1 MIAGLSGK
9 ASNPPTRN
17 VVSVPIPH
25 SIVSEPLHILIAC
38 GGTGGHLFPGIA
50 VAESLLAAGHDVRLL
65 ISRKEIDARATSG
78 HDHLKFEAV
87 AAIAKPP
94 TFSPQTPAF
103 LWKLW
108 SSVRHA
114 KKLIR
119 EHKIDAVLGMG
130 GFTSL
135 PPVFAGHRLG
145 LSTFIHDSNAHPGRA
160 NILTSRFC
168 TRVFVGMDAAR
179 PWFPRAETQVT
190 GTPVRPEILR
200 LPSRQEAA
208 KHFGLDPAKRTLLV
222 TGGSQGAR
230 RLNEIAAEAAIRLPE
245 SIQILHIAG
254 PANEAQAAAALANR
268 PGTVVL
274 GFCDAMPAALALA
287 DLVVARSGASFL
299 TEASNVGLP
308 SILVPYPYA
317 ADDHQTANAKVFADA
332 GAAVLVQEKDLD
344 DAKLESLVRSILE
357 NPGHHSAMAA
367 AARGLAIPDAAD
379 RVRDAILTTLRPA
392 TTA

>member
-1 MIAGLSGK
+1 
-9 ASNPPTRN
+9 
-17 VVSVPIPH
+17 VP
-25 SIVSEPLHILIAC
+25 EPLHILIAC

-50 VAESLLAAGHDVRLL
+50 VAEAFLAAGHDVRLM

-78 HDHLKFEAV
+78 HDHLKFETV
-87 AAIAKPP
+87 AAIAKPG
-94 TFSPQTPAF
+94 TFSPQMPAF

-119 EHKIDAVLGMG
+119 DQKIDAVLGMG

-135 PPVFAGHRLG
+135 PPVYAGHRLG
-145 LSTFIHDSNAHPGRA
+145 LPTFIHDSNARPGRA

-179 PWFPRAETQVT
+179 TWFPKAPSQLT
-190 GTPVRPEILR
+190 GTPVRPEILS
-200 LPSRQEAA
+200 LPSREEAA
-208 KHFGLDPAKRTLLV
+208 KRFGLDPAKRTLLV

-230 RLNEIAAEAAIRLPE
+230 RLNEIAAEAATRLSE
-245 SIQILHIAG
+245 NIQILHIAG
-254 PANEAQAAAALANR
+254 PANEAQVTTALANR

-274 GFCDAMPAALALA
+274 GFCDAMHAALALA

-299 TEASNVGLP
+299 TEISNVGLP

-317 ADDHQTANAKVFADA
+317 ADDHQTANARVFADA
-332 GAAVLVQEKDLD
+332 DAGVLVQERDLD
-344 DAKLESLVRSILE
+344 AGKLATLVRSILE
-357 NPGHHSAMAA
+357 NPERHSAMAA
-367 AARGLAIPDAAD
+367 AARGLAIPDAAQ
-379 RVRDAILTTLRPA
+379 RVRDAILATLRPA
-392 TTA
+392 TA